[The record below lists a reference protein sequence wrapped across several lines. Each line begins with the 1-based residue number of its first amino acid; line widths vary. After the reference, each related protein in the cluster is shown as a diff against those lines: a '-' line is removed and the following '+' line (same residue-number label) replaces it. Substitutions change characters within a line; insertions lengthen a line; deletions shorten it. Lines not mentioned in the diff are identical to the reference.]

1 MLFSPRSL
9 THHLSWLGL
18 CIALCGMLN
27 GCTRTEYRQSADK
40 QTYQIL
46 KEKSQDPRWRI
57 PRMDITPDPTS
68 RFYDVNDPDT
78 PPLPPDDPAAKEYME
93 RVYGMKGSPTWDQ
106 LHKIDHVENPNWPK
120 AFGGGV
126 YTGEISEIP
135 ETKLTIEDAVS
146 IGLRN
151 SRDYQEQMENMYLSA
166 LALTFERYRYDVRP
180 IAFGNEPGTG
190 IHYENTPNDGSN
202 WGLGQTNLGVSKL
215 FPTGAQFMTE
225 LTNNTI
231 WMLSGNSG
239 SQTAT
244 TLAYSLVQPLAF
256 DVQRT
261 INLEK
266 ITQQERNVLYKIRDF
281 ARFRKDFYVT
291 VVTGSRALPLPGSS
305 GSGELAFL
313 IRGARSPTVGF
324 YYLLYEIQRLRNQ
337 KTTIR
342 SLESLIRDLE
352 ALGEAGRAT
361 SLDVT
366 ELQSS
371 LERGHLYM
379 AHRERVVKTEMD
391 RFKMQLGLPPD
402 LNISLDDSL
411 LRQFEFLDNE
421 LLELEYSSTTVQIDN
436 DKQTLVTAMED
447 IESVLTTLEAKVQSF
462 EDEIVELEQILPIRF
477 ARMTQEEIAEVEHN
491 VANDK
496 QQFSDIQQKTIDMRA
511 SISKLRDEIQAA
523 EDTADV
529 IPAVRELRRGL
540 LHTVRAL
547 TGVSIAIRLEK
558 SILVPLNVD
567 FNEAASIA
575 LENRLD
581 LMNRRG
587 IVVDTRRRYEVA
599 AERLL
604 TDVNLVAEG
613 SVGTPPLAS
622 SNEPFDFS
630 SDSAQFRA
638 GIEIVTPLDRRRAR
652 NNFRA
657 AQVSLQ
663 RARRNYMAA
672 EDQVKLDIRTMYN
685 EAITEARIF
694 EICRRALR
702 VAARELDQAIEFGDR
717 PDAGEYAGGRGVNIS
732 RALENILYN
741 QNEMI
746 ESWAEYET
754 ARLSIYRDMGTMDIN
769 ESGLWADDI
778 VNLKAR

>member
-1 MLFSPRSL
+1 
-9 THHLSWLGL
+9 
-18 CIALCGMLN
+18 
-27 GCTRTEYRQSADK
+27 
-40 QTYQIL
+40 
-46 KEKSQDPRWRI
+46 
-57 PRMDITPDPTS
+57 
-68 RFYDVNDPDT
+68 
-78 PPLPPDDPAAKEYME
+78 ME

-151 SRDYQEQMENMYLSA
+151 SRDYQEQMENMYLAA

-202 WGLGQTNLGVSKL
+202 WGLGQTNLGLSKL

-477 ARMTQEEIAEVEHN
+477 ARMTEEEIAEVEHN

-558 SILVPLNVD
+558 SILVPLNVN

>member
-1 MLFSPRSL
+1 
-9 THHLSWLGL
+9 
-18 CIALCGMLN
+18 
-27 GCTRTEYRQSADK
+27 
-40 QTYQIL
+40 
-46 KEKSQDPRWRI
+46 
-57 PRMDITPDPTS
+57 MDITPDPGS
-68 RFYDVNDPDT
+68 RFYDVHDADN
-78 PPLPPDDPAAKEYME
+78 PPLPPDDPTASQYMDQ
-93 RVYGMKGSPTWDQ
+93 VYGMRGSPTWDQ

-120 AFGGGV
+120 EFGGGV
-126 YTGEISEIP
+126 YSGEVAEIP
-135 ETKLTIEDAVS
+135 EARLTIEEAVK

-151 SRDYQEQMENMYLSA
+151 SRDYQEQVENMYLAA

-180 IAFGNEPGTG
+180 VAFGDEMGTEVG
-190 IHYENTPNDGSN
+190 YDNSPNSGSS
-202 WGLGQTNLGVSKL
+202 WGLGKTNLGMSKL
-215 FPTGAQFMTE
+215 FPSGAQFMAE

-244 TLAYSLVQPLAF
+244 TLAYSLVQPLAL

-371 LERGHLYM
+371 LERAHLYL

-402 LNISLDDSL
+402 LRISLDDSL

-421 LLELEYSSTTVQIDN
+421 LLELEYDSTTVEISE
-436 DKQTLVTAMED
+436 DKQILIQAMVD
-447 IESVLTTLEAKVQSF
+447 IETVLSTLEAKVQSF
-462 EDEIVELEQILPIRF
+462 ESEIAELDQILPIRF
-477 ARMTQEEIAEVEHN
+477 ERMSAEEVEEVEKN
-491 VANDK
+491 VFNDK
-496 QQFSDIQQKTIDMRA
+496 QQFADIKMRAVEMRA
-511 SISKLRDEIQAA
+511 SILSLKTRIQQAEGTKEI
-523 EDTADV
+523 
-529 IPAVRELRRGL
+529 IPEVRELRRNL

-547 TGVSIAIRLEK
+547 TGVSIAIRLER
-558 SILVPLNVD
+558 SVLVPLEVD
-567 FNEAASIA
+567 FNEAAEIA
-575 LENRLD
+575 LQNRLD

-599 AERLL
+599 AEKLL

-613 SVGTPPLAS
+613 SLGTPPLADT
-622 SNEPFDFS
+622 NEPFDFS

-685 EAITEARIF
+685 EAVTEARIF

-754 ARLSIYRDMGTMDIN
+754 ARLSIYRDMGTMKIN
-769 ESGLWADDI
+769 ENGLWIDDI
-778 VNLKAR
+778 ENLRAR

>member
-1 MLFSPRSL
+1 
-9 THHLSWLGL
+9 
-18 CIALCGMLN
+18 MLN

-46 KEKSQDPRWRI
+46 KAKSQDPRWRI

-151 SRDYQEQMENMYLSA
+151 SRDYQEQMENMYLAA

-477 ARMTQEEIAEVEHN
+477 ARMTEEEIAEVEHN

-558 SILVPLNVD
+558 SILVPLNVN

>member
-151 SRDYQEQMENMYLSA
+151 SRDYQEQMENMYLAA

-202 WGLGQTNLGVSKL
+202 WGLGQTNLGLSKL

-477 ARMTQEEIAEVEHN
+477 ARMTEEEIAEVEHN

>member
-1 MLFSPRSL
+1 MLVSPRFL

-18 CIALCGMLN
+18 CIVLCGVLN

-151 SRDYQEQMENMYLSA
+151 SRDYQEQMENMYLAA

-202 WGLGQTNLGVSKL
+202 WGLGQTSLGVSKL
-215 FPTGAQFMTE
+215 FPSGAQFMTE

-244 TLAYSLVQPLAF
+244 TLAYSLVQPLGF
-256 DVQRT
+256 DIQRT

-371 LERGHLYM
+371 LERGLLYM

-447 IESVLTTLEAKVQSF
+447 IDSVLTTLETKIQSF
-462 EDEIVELEQILPIRF
+462 EDEIVELEQILPVRF
-477 ARMTQEEIAEVEHN
+477 ARMTEEEIAEVEHN
-491 VANDK
+491 VTNDK
-496 QQFSDIQQKTIDMRA
+496 QQFSDIQQKAIDMRV
-511 SISKLRDEIQAA
+511 SIGKLSDEIQAA

>member
-9 THHLSWLGL
+9 TYHLSWLGL

-151 SRDYQEQMENMYLSA
+151 SRDYQEQMENMYLAA

-202 WGLGQTNLGVSKL
+202 WGLGQTNLGLSKL

-477 ARMTQEEIAEVEHN
+477 ARMTEEEIAEVEHN

-558 SILVPLNVD
+558 SILVPLNVN
-567 FNEAASIA
+567 FHEAASIA

>member
-9 THHLSWLGL
+9 TYHLSWLGL

-46 KEKSQDPRWRI
+46 KAKSQDPRWRI

-477 ARMTQEEIAEVEHN
+477 ARMTEEEIAEVEHN

-558 SILVPLNVD
+558 SILVPLNVN

>member
-151 SRDYQEQMENMYLSA
+151 SRDYQEQMENMYLAA

>member
-9 THHLSWLGL
+9 TYHLSWLGL

-151 SRDYQEQMENMYLSA
+151 SRDYQEQMENMYLAA

-202 WGLGQTNLGVSKL
+202 WGLGQTNLGLSKL

-477 ARMTQEEIAEVEHN
+477 ARMTEEEIAEVEHN

-496 QQFSDIQQKTIDMRA
+496 QQFSDIEQKTIDMRA

-558 SILVPLNVD
+558 SILVPLNVN

>member
-1 MLFSPRSL
+1 MLFSLRSL
-9 THHLSWLGL
+9 TYHLSWLGL

-151 SRDYQEQMENMYLSA
+151 SRDYQEQMENMYLAA

-447 IESVLTTLEAKVQSF
+447 IGSVLTTLEAKVQSF

-477 ARMTQEEIAEVEHN
+477 ARMTEEEIAEVEHN

-558 SILVPLNVD
+558 SILVPLNVN

-657 AQVSLQ
+657 AQISLQ

>member
-9 THHLSWLGL
+9 TYHLSWLGL

-151 SRDYQEQMENMYLSA
+151 SRDYQEQMENMYLAA

-477 ARMTQEEIAEVEHN
+477 ARMTEEEIAEVEHN

-558 SILVPLNVD
+558 SILVPLNVN

>member
-9 THHLSWLGL
+9 TYHLSWLGL

-46 KEKSQDPRWRI
+46 NEKSQDPRWRI

-151 SRDYQEQMENMYLSA
+151 SRDYQEQMENMYLAA

-477 ARMTQEEIAEVEHN
+477 ARMTEEEIAEVEHN

-558 SILVPLNVD
+558 SILVPLNVN

>member
-1 MLFSPRSL
+1 MGVLAPSIGNLQISRLIRFS
-9 THHLSWLGL
+9 
-18 CIALCGMLN
+18 
-27 GCTRTEYRQSADK
+27 K
-40 QTYQIL
+40 
-46 KEKSQDPRWRI
+46 KSHRI
-57 PRMDITPDPTS
+57 HVGESPRMDITPDPTS

-151 SRDYQEQMENMYLSA
+151 SRDYQEQMENMYLAA

-202 WGLGQTNLGVSKL
+202 WGLGQTNLGLSKL

-477 ARMTQEEIAEVEHN
+477 ARMTEEEIAEVEHN

-558 SILVPLNVD
+558 SILVPLNVN

>member
-1 MLFSPRSL
+1 MLFSPRFL

-477 ARMTQEEIAEVEHN
+477 ARMTEEEIAEVEHN

-496 QQFSDIQQKTIDMRA
+496 QQFSDIQQKTIDMRE
-511 SISKLRDEIQAA
+511 SISKLRDEIQVA

-567 FNEAASIA
+567 FNDAASIA

-717 PDAGEYAGGRGVNIS
+717 PDAGENAGGRGVNIS

>member
-9 THHLSWLGL
+9 TYHLSWLGL

-151 SRDYQEQMENMYLSA
+151 SRDYQEQMENMYLAA

-447 IESVLTTLEAKVQSF
+447 IGSVLTTLEAKVQSF

-477 ARMTQEEIAEVEHN
+477 ARMTEEEIAEVEHN

-558 SILVPLNVD
+558 SILVPLNVN

-657 AQVSLQ
+657 AQISLQ

>member
-1 MLFSPRSL
+1 MLFSPRFL

-151 SRDYQEQMENMYLSA
+151 SRDYQEQMENMYLAA

-436 DKQTLVTAMED
+436 DKQTLVKAMED

>member
-9 THHLSWLGL
+9 TYHLSWLGL

-151 SRDYQEQMENMYLSA
+151 SRDYQEQMENMYLAA

-477 ARMTQEEIAEVEHN
+477 ARMTEEEIAEVEHN

-567 FNEAASIA
+567 FNDAASIA

>member
-9 THHLSWLGL
+9 TYHLSWLGL

-126 YTGEISEIP
+126 YTGQISEIP

-151 SRDYQEQMENMYLSA
+151 SRDYQEQMENMYLAA

-477 ARMTQEEIAEVEHN
+477 ARMTEEEIAEVEHN

-558 SILVPLNVD
+558 SILVPLNVN

>member
-151 SRDYQEQMENMYLSA
+151 SRDYQEQMENMYLAA

-477 ARMTQEEIAEVEHN
+477 ARMTEEEIAEVEHN

>member
-9 THHLSWLGL
+9 TYHLSWLGL

-151 SRDYQEQMENMYLSA
+151 SRDYQEQMENMYLAA

-202 WGLGQTNLGVSKL
+202 WGLGQTNLGLSKL

-447 IESVLTTLEAKVQSF
+447 IESVLTTLEAKIQSF

-477 ARMTQEEIAEVEHN
+477 ARMTEEEIAEVEHN

-558 SILVPLNVD
+558 SILVPLNVN

>member
-1 MLFSPRSL
+1 
-9 THHLSWLGL
+9 
-18 CIALCGMLN
+18 
-27 GCTRTEYRQSADK
+27 
-40 QTYQIL
+40 
-46 KEKSQDPRWRI
+46 
-57 PRMDITPDPTS
+57 MDITPDPAS
-68 RFYDVNDPDT
+68 RFYDVHDLDM
-78 PPLPPDDPAAKEYME
+78 PPLPPDDPAAGKYMDQ
-93 RVYGMKGSPTWDQ
+93 VYGMRGSPTWDQ

-120 AFGGGV
+120 EFGGGV
-126 YTGEISEIP
+126 YTGEVASIP
-135 ETKLTIEDAVS
+135 ETKLTIEEAVK

-151 SRDYQEQMENMYLSA
+151 SRDYQEQVENMYLAA

-180 IAFGNEPGTG
+180 VAFGDEIGTNVA
-190 IHYENTPNDGSN
+190 YENSPNSGSS
-202 WGLGQTNLGVSKL
+202 WGLGKTNLGVSKL
-215 FPTGAQFMTE
+215 FPSGAQLMAE

-342 SLESLIRDLE
+342 SLESLIRDLQ

-371 LERGHLYM
+371 LERGHLYL

-402 LNISLDDSL
+402 LNISLDHSL

-421 LLELEYSSTTVQIDN
+421 LLELEYDSTTVEIAE
-436 DKQTLVTAMED
+436 DKKVLVKAMFD
-447 IESVLTTLEAKVQSF
+447 IEAVLSTLAAKINSF
-462 EDEIVELEQILPIRF
+462 EGEIAELDKILPVRL
-477 ARMTQEEIAEVEHN
+477 ARMSAEEVEEVEHN
-491 VANDK
+491 IANDK
-496 QQFSDIQQKTIDMRA
+496 QQFADIRNQASEMQEAVTGLAAQIQQV
-511 SISKLRDEIQAA
+511 DETEEIL
-523 EDTADV
+523 
-529 IPAVRELRRGL
+529 PKVRELRRNL

-547 TGVSIAIRLEK
+547 TGVSIAIRLERT
-558 SILVPLNVD
+558 ILVPMEVD
-567 FNEAASIA
+567 FNEAVEIA
-575 LENRLD
+575 LQNRLD

-599 AERLL
+599 AEKLL
-604 TDVNLVAEG
+604 TDINVVAEG
-613 SVGTPPLAS
+613 SIGTPPLAAA
-622 SNEPFDFS
+622 NEPFNFS

-769 ESGLWADDI
+769 ENGLWTDDI
-778 VNLKAR
+778 KNLKMP

>member
-9 THHLSWLGL
+9 TYHLSWLGL

-151 SRDYQEQMENMYLSA
+151 SRDYQEQMENMYLAA

-202 WGLGQTNLGVSKL
+202 WGLGQTNLGLSKL

-477 ARMTQEEIAEVEHN
+477 ARMTEEEIAEVEHN

-529 IPAVRELRRGL
+529 ISAVRELRRGL

-558 SILVPLNVD
+558 SILVPLNVN

>member
-1 MLFSPRSL
+1 
-9 THHLSWLGL
+9 
-18 CIALCGMLN
+18 MLN

-151 SRDYQEQMENMYLSA
+151 SRDYQEQMENMYLAA

-477 ARMTQEEIAEVEHN
+477 ARMTEEEIAEVEHN

>member
-9 THHLSWLGL
+9 TYHLSWLGL

-151 SRDYQEQMENMYLSA
+151 SRDYQEQMENMYLAA

-447 IESVLTTLEAKVQSF
+447 IGSVLTTLEAKVQSF

-477 ARMTQEEIAEVEHN
+477 ARMTEEEIAEVEHN

-558 SILVPLNVD
+558 SILVPLNVN

>member
-151 SRDYQEQMENMYLSA
+151 SRDYQEQMENMYLAA

-477 ARMTQEEIAEVEHN
+477 ARMTEEEIAEVEHN

-717 PDAGEYAGGRGVNIS
+717 PDAGEYAGGHGVNIS

>member
-9 THHLSWLGL
+9 TYHLSWLGL

-151 SRDYQEQMENMYLSA
+151 SRDYQEQMENMYLAA

-190 IHYENTPNDGSN
+190 THYENTPNDGSN
-202 WGLGQTNLGVSKL
+202 WGLGQTNLGLSKL

-477 ARMTQEEIAEVEHN
+477 ARMTEEEIAEVEHN

-558 SILVPLNVD
+558 SILVPLNVN

>member
-9 THHLSWLGL
+9 TYHLSWLGL

-78 PPLPPDDPAAKEYME
+78 PPLPPDDPTAKEYME

-151 SRDYQEQMENMYLSA
+151 SRDYQEQMENMYLAA

-477 ARMTQEEIAEVEHN
+477 ARITEEEIAEVEHN

>member
-151 SRDYQEQMENMYLSA
+151 SRDYQEQMENMYLAA

-567 FNEAASIA
+567 FNDAASIA

>member
-151 SRDYQEQMENMYLSA
+151 SRDYQEQMENMYLAA

-477 ARMTQEEIAEVEHN
+477 ARMTEEEIAEVEHN

-558 SILVPLNVD
+558 SILVPLNVN

>member
-1 MLFSPRSL
+1 MEIKSSILFLLVSL
-9 THHLSWLGL
+9 YVT
-18 CIALCGMLN
+18 
-27 GCTRTEYRQSADK
+27 GCTRTEYREATDQ

-46 KEKSQDPRWRI
+46 REKSQDPRWRI
-57 PRMDITPDPTS
+57 PKMDITPDPKS
-68 RFYDVNDPDT
+68 RFYDVHDPDN
-78 PPLPPDDPAAKEYME
+78 PPLPPDDPTASQYMDQ
-93 RVYGMKGSPTWDQ
+93 VYGMRGSPTWDQ

-120 AFGGGV
+120 EFGGGV
-126 YTGEISEIP
+126 YQGEVAEIP
-135 ETKLTIEDAVS
+135 ETKLTIEEAVK
-146 IGLRN
+146 IGLRH
-151 SRDYQEQMENMYLSA
+151 SRDYQEQVENMYLAA

-180 IAFGNEPGTG
+180 VAFGDEIGTNVG
-190 IHYENTPNDGSN
+190 YENTPNGGSS
-202 WGLGQTNLGVSKL
+202 WGVGKTNLGVSKL
-215 FPTGAQFMTE
+215 FPSGAQFMAE

-342 SLESLIRDLE
+342 SLESLIRDLQ

-371 LERGHLYM
+371 LERGHLYL

-402 LNISLDDSL
+402 LKIALDDSL

-421 LLELEYSSTTVQIDN
+421 LLELEYNSTTVEIN
-436 DKQTLVTAMED
+436 EDKQILIQAMADVEK
-447 IESVLTTLEAKVQSF
+447 VLSTLEAKIQSF
-462 EDEIVELEQILPIRF
+462 ESEIAELDQILPIRF
-477 ARMTQEEIAEVEHN
+477 ERMHAEEIEEVERN
-491 VANDK
+491 VSKDK
-496 QQFSDIQQKTIDMRA
+496 QQFVDIKTQTVKMRA
-511 SISKLRDEIQAA
+511 SILSLKNRIQQAESTNEI
-523 EDTADV
+523 
-529 IPAVRELRRGL
+529 IPEVRELRRNL

-547 TGVSIAIRLEK
+547 TGVSIAIRLER
-558 SILVPLNVD
+558 SVLVPLEVD
-567 FNEAASIA
+567 FNEAVEIA
-575 LENRLD
+575 LQNRLD

-599 AERLL
+599 AEKLL

-613 SVGTPPLAS
+613 SLGTPPLADT
-622 SNEPFDFS
+622 NEPFDFS

-685 EAITEARIF
+685 EAVTEARIF

-754 ARLSIYRDMGTMDIN
+754 ARLSIYRDMGTMKIN
-769 ESGLWADDI
+769 ENGLWTDDI
-778 VNLKAR
+778 ENLRAR

>member
-1 MLFSPRSL
+1 MLFLPRSL

-78 PPLPPDDPAAKEYME
+78 PPLPPDDPTAKEYME

-151 SRDYQEQMENMYLSA
+151 SRDYQEQMENMYLAA

-477 ARMTQEEIAEVEHN
+477 ARMTEEEIAEVEHN

-523 EDTADV
+523 EDAADV

>member
-1 MLFSPRSL
+1 MLFSLRSL
-9 THHLSWLGL
+9 TYHLSWLGL

-151 SRDYQEQMENMYLSA
+151 SRDYQEQMENMYLAA

-291 VVTGSRALPLPGSS
+291 VVTGARALPLPGSS

-447 IESVLTTLEAKVQSF
+447 IGSVLTTLEAKVQSF

-477 ARMTQEEIAEVEHN
+477 ARMTEEEIAEVEHN

-558 SILVPLNVD
+558 SILVPLNVN

-657 AQVSLQ
+657 AQISLQ

>member
-9 THHLSWLGL
+9 TYHLSWLGL

-151 SRDYQEQMENMYLSA
+151 SRDYQEQMENMYLAA

-462 EDEIVELEQILPIRF
+462 EDEVVELEQILPIRF
-477 ARMTQEEIAEVEHN
+477 ARMTEEEIAEVEHN

-558 SILVPLNVD
+558 SILVPLNVN